1 MNRRRLSRS
10 IAAAPL
16 LLLAAACSGGGG
28 DTTPGLT
35 ADQDRQLNEAA
46 EMLDANSVALE
57 QVSDNATEN
66 AS

>member
-1 MNRRRLSRS
+1 MRRLPRS
-10 IAAAPL
+10 VAAAPL
-16 LLLAAACSGGGG
+16 FLLLAACSGGE
-28 DTTPGLT
+28 DATPGLT

-57 QVSDNATEN
+57 QVSGPATEN

>member
-1 MNRRRLSRS
+1 MLRRRLAPTLA
-10 IAAAPL
+10 IAP
-16 LLLAAACSGGGG
+16 LLLAAACSGGG

-46 EMLDANSVALE
+46 EMLDANSVTLDE
-57 QVSDNATEN
+57 VTGNTTEN

>member
-1 MNRRRLSRS
+1 MPARRLARS
-10 IAAAPL
+10 LVTAPL
-16 LLLAAACSGGGG
+16 FLLVAACSGGG

-57 QVSDNATEN
+57 QVTDGTMEN